1 MEYPFKSLMPLDETA
16 ARDGYYKDWT
26 HIDANTF
33 HQISEL
39 AQFIREKGYGADTR
53 EAIAQALERVYHDA
67 MNSGNSN
74 MEVSMARKHFKNLAA
89 RLDASD
95 ADMRNISVDW
105 INKNL
110 GKLDQTYMSDEFLQQ
125 IAGNSPVNA
134 VPADRSLTTSKYAD
148 KSVTAIKTNFAKP
161 LNLASKNLIYGK
173 AILGSAGDYQFANL
187 DSGVVDILKVDPN
200 TTYTMYKEG
209 SNRNGVFAFSNYPKV
224 GDVTY
229 DLIAALRPPTHH
241 DTWWTFTTGTS
252 TNYLVIYLSNAGEEP
267 TKYQIQKGDIYT
279 GYTDPKAVDIKL
291 LNKVVSPEQTTF
303 ITKSNLFERNFI
315 QDMAIMVTGYDAYIP
330 QMTPIT
336 KDSITFYTK
345 LEPNT
350 TYTYAQ
356 EGGDRFRVGIHMNTP
371 VAEKPISRMEKYE
384 YTDGSLKTLTFTTG
398 DIGLWLITQP
408 LSKGNPEDVQL
419 KLEYGSTFTGMEDKG
434 FNIELGNKT
443 LNEIS
448 NNIIYPRKVN
458 LSVPPYK
465 VVGDYIDDET
475 FSSGL
480 TPIYDLYD
488 SLASHQ
494 PFYISKSLAGNEESG
509 LPIYRYDFKPPS
521 SINGRV
527 FDPPKIILFGGTHG
541 HERNVLSATYR
552 FFYDLVHNYQESE
565 ALSKLRSYAHIIFIP
580 ALNAWGVENSSR
592 TNFNGVDLN
601 RNFAKDWTQTET
613 GEYYSGTSPMTEIG
627 TQIVE
632 QIITSNPD
640 AIYAIDF
647 HNQGSFGQDGSFA
660 YSTYTTEDNANL
672 LQALSYRLDSE
683 IRPLYP
689 SYTNHE
695 NLLYAVYDRNLV
707 KRGEMNKY
715 FETLGI
721 RGTILETSGSIG
733 TSPQLQAY
741 KDIQHI
747 GAHLLGNLL
756 AGVINNFGDI

>member
-1 MEYPFKSLMPLDETA
+1 MAGTDYSHLTNDELIKGIQTLKLPEYIRSKAYGVDVRET
-16 ARDGYYKDWT
+16 
-26 HIDANTF
+26 
-33 HQISEL
+33 L
-39 AQFIREKGYGADTR
+39 AQMTEMLMQLAYNQGMSPQQAKEWVSQLNNKIDKG
-53 EAIAQALERVYHDA
+53 
-67 MNSGNSN
+67 
-74 MEVSMARKHFKNLAA
+74 NL
-89 RLDASD
+89 
-95 ADMRNISVDW
+95 SVND

-110 GKLDQTYMSDEFLQQ
+110 GKIDQTYLSDSLISQ
-125 IAGNSPVNA
+125 IAGTTAINA
-134 VPADRSLTTSKYAD
+134 VPADRSLTTEKFAD
-148 KSVTAIKTNFAKP
+148 KSVTAMKTNFAKP
-161 LNLASKNLIYGK
+161 LNLSSENLIYGK
-173 AILGSAGDYQFANL
+173 AILGSEGDFQFANL
-187 DSGVVDILKVDPN
+187 ESGVVDILKVDPN

-224 GDVTY
+224 GDTAY
-229 DLIAALRPPTHH
+229 ALIAPNIPPTHH
-241 DTWWTFTTGTS
+241 DTWWTFTTGTN
-252 TNYLVIYLSNAGEEP
+252 TNYLVIYLSNAGEIP

-279 GYTDPKAVDIKL
+279 GYADPKAVDIKL
-291 LNKVVSPEQTTF
+291 VNKIVSSEQTTF

-315 QDMAIMVTGYDAYIP
+315 RSMAILTDDDEVFITR
-330 QMTPIT
+330 MTELT
-336 KDSITFYTK
+336 KDAITFYTK

-356 EGGDRFRVGIHMNTP
+356 EGGDRFRVGIHTNIPM
-371 VAEKPISRMEKYE
+371 AEKPISRMEKYE
-384 YTDGSLKTLTFTTG
+384 YLDGDEIGSLRSLTFTTG
-398 DIGLWLITQP
+398 DVGFWLITQP
-408 LSKGNPEDVQL
+408 LSNGNPEDVQL
-419 KLEYGSTFTGMEDKG
+419 KLEYGSTFTGMEDRG

-465 VVGDYIDDET
+465 VVGDYVDDET

-494 PFYISKSLAGNEESG
+494 PFYVSKSLAGNEESG

-601 RNFAKDWTQTET
+601 RNFAKDWTQTNP
-613 GEYYSGTSPMTEIG
+613 GQYYSGTSPMTEIG
-627 TQIVE
+627 AQIVE
-632 QIITSNPD
+632 QIITSNHD

-647 HNQGSFGQDGSFA
+647 HNQGSFSQDGSFA
-660 YSTYTTEDNANL
+660 YSTYTTEDNANF

-715 FETLGI
+715 FESLGI
-721 RGTILETSGSIG
+721 RGTILETTGGIG
-733 TSPQLQAY
+733 TSPQLQSY
-741 KDIQHI
+741 KDVQHI